1 MEGCFVLFC
10 SVVKCTCV
18 YLPVFY
24 VFFPPATRRPGTSP
38 SPLFLIVILNRFF
51 KRGILGAQQNREGGA
66 ELFPTPAAPHAHT
79 ASPVIDIPLRV
90 GRLSRLTNLQRHLT
104 IAQGPGFTLRFA
116 VGVVHS
122 VGFGTRVMTRIH
134 HDSLMRNRFTTLKHP
149 PCSTY
154 PPPISPN
161 FWQPLT
167 LSLFYS
173 FASSIMSWS

>member
-24 VFFPPATRRPGTSP
+24 IFFSSSHQASRHLSLTS
-38 SPLFLIVILNRFF
+38 LLIVILNRFF
-51 KRGILGAQQNREGGA
+51 KRGILGAQQNREGGT

-79 ASPVIDIPLRV
+79 ASSIIDIPLRV
-90 GRLSRLTNLQRHLT
+90 GRLSRLTNLQRRLT

-134 HDSLMRNRFTTLKHP
+134 HDSLMRN
-149 PCSTY
+149 
-154 PPPISPN
+154 ISP
-161 FWQPLT
+161 P
-167 LSLFYS
+167 
-173 FASSIMSWS
+173 

>member
-10 SVVKCTCV
+10 SVVKCTWV

-24 VFFPPATRRPGTSP
+24 IFFSSSHQASRHLSLTS
-38 SPLFLIVILNRFF
+38 LLIVILNRFF

-79 ASPVIDIPLRV
+79 ASSIIDIPLRV

-134 HDSLMRNRFTTLKHP
+134 HDSLIRNRFTTLKHP

-154 PPPISPN
+154 PPHLP
-161 FWQPLT
+161 
-167 LSLFYS
+167 
-173 FASSIMSWS
+173 

>member
-1 MEGCFVLFC
+1 MDPRAEGCFVLFC

-24 VFFPPATRRPGTSP
+24 IFFSSSHQASRHLSLTS
-38 SPLFLIVILNRFF
+38 LLIVILNRFF
-51 KRGILGAQQNREGGA
+51 KRGILGAQRNREGGA
-66 ELFPTPAAPHAHT
+66 ELFPTPATPHAHT
-79 ASPVIDIPLRV
+79 ASSIIDIPLRV
-90 GRLSRLTNLQRHLT
+90 GRLSRLTNLQRHLA

-154 PPPISPN
+154 PPHLP
-161 FWQPLT
+161 
-167 LSLFYS
+167 
-173 FASSIMSWS
+173 